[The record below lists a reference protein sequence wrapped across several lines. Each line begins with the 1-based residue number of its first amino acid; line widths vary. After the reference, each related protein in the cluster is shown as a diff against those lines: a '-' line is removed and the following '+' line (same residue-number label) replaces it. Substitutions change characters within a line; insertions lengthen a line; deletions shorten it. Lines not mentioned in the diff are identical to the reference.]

1 MAIEKNPFDKIEETI
16 SNVVKLP
23 EQIKEATGAPSFE
36 VEDDGGV
43 TVDFTQVNIE
53 MEPESE
59 MQEWY
64 GNIADTL
71 DDEKLVEIA
80 ENVINNYTADKDSR
94 AEWES
99 MFERGFDLLGLKIQD
114 TSEPFE
120 GACTAVHPM
129 LIESAVKFQ
138 SKAIQEMFP
147 ANGPVKTQILGK

>member
-1 MAIEKNPFDKIEETI
+1 MLRFPNAAHDDQVDAMVMAIHYMKESWHLEHPEDPEWDDPPVKKRLHTGELNVIYTLKGKIMAIEKNPFDKIEETI

-64 GNIADTL
+64 GNLADTL
-71 DDEKLVEIA
+71 DDE
-80 ENVINNYTADKDSR
+80 N
-94 AEWES
+94 
-99 MFERGFDLLGLKIQD
+99 
-114 TSEPFE
+114 
-120 GACTAVHPM
+120 
-129 LIESAVKFQ
+129 
-138 SKAIQEMFP
+138 
-147 ANGPVKTQILGK
+147 